1 MKIGTLDITNC
12 KIGSTQVNEIRIGST
27 LVWQFSSVD
36 PDAQAFITAAGIT
49 NPTQQTAINTLV
61 VSLKANGLWT
71 KMKALYPFVGG
82 TATSHKF
89 NLKNPL
95 DTDAAFRLSF
105 VGGWTHSANGALP
118 NGTNAY
124 ADTFLIPSTHLITNN
139 FNYSYYSRNTTIVLT
154 ELMGAWNNI
163 NQQTQFVTNDPLGI
177 LYGDSYAVFNVRVS
191 SSVPNFTGLL
201 SYGRL
206 SSTSLSLFKNGNNLN
221 TITTPV
227 GGTVPNVKIFL
238 SAINVNGTPVLFT
251 PLQCAFSSIGDGLTD
266 TEAANFYTAVQTF
279 NTTLGR
285 QI

>member
-1 MKIGTLDITNC
+1 MKIGALDITNC
-12 KIGSTQVNEIRIGST
+12 KIGSTQVNEVRIGST
-27 LVWQFSSVD
+27 LVWQFSSID
-36 PDAQAFITAAGIT
+36 PDAQAFITAAAIT

-61 VSLKANGLWT
+61 LSLKANGIWT
-71 KMKALYPFVGG
+71 KMKAIYPFVGG

-95 DTDAAFRLSF
+95 DTDAAFRLVF
-105 VGGWTHSANGALP
+105 NGGWTHSANGATP

-124 ADTFLIPSTHLITNN
+124 ADTFLIPSTNLITNN
-139 FNYSYYSRNTTIVLT
+139 FNYSYYSRNTTTVLT
-154 ELMGAWNNI
+154 ELMGSWNST
-163 NQQTQFVTNDPLGI
+163 NQQTQFVTNDPLGT

-206 SSTSLSLFKNGNNLN
+206 SSTSLSLFRNGNNLN

-251 PLQCAFSSIGDGLTD
+251 PLQCAFSSIGDGLTN
-266 TEAANFYTAVQTF
+266 TESTNLYNAVQAF
-279 NTTLGR
+279 NTTLSR
-285 QI
+285 QV